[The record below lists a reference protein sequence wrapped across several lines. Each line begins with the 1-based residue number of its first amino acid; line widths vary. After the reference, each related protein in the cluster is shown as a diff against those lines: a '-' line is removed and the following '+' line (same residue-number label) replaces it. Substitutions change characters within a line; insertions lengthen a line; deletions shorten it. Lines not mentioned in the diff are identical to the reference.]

1 MKTRTQT
8 QPTYSFGTMAFRPR
22 ARQYLA
28 NDLVIT
34 VVCLAGFAV
43 AGIDGVF
50 MGNVLLWASLSVAAC
65 LVYRFLYLRS
75 MKFVITD
82 EQFIYEHGVFRRT
95 RDFLEL
101 YRIVDFREE
110 SSFSQQIFGLKT
122 IQIYSGD
129 RSTPRLDMVGMDA
142 SENLIPF
149 IRERV
154 GASRKRN
161 GIYEITNR

>member
-1 MKTRTQT
+1 MKART
-8 QPTYSFGTMAFRPR
+8 QPTYCFGTLVFRPR
-22 ARQYLA
+22 IRQYFA

-34 VVCLAGFAV
+34 VVCVAGLAA

-50 MGNVLLWASLSVAAC
+50 MGNILLWMSLSIAAC
-65 LVYRFLYLRS
+65 LMYRFLYLRS
-75 MKFVITD
+75 MKFIITD

-95 RDFLEL
+95 RDFMEL
-101 YRIVDFREE
+101 YRVVDFREE
-110 SSFSQQIFGLKT
+110 SSLSQQIFGLKT

-129 RSTPRLDMVGMDA
+129 RSTPRLDMVGMDMR
-142 SENLIPF
+142 SNLIPV

>member
-1 MKTRTQT
+1 MR
-8 QPTYSFGTMAFRPR
+8 FI
-22 ARQYLA
+22 
-28 NDLVIT
+28 IT
-34 VVCLAGFAV
+34 E
-43 AGIDGVF
+43 
-50 MGNVLLWASLSVAAC
+50 
-65 LVYRFLYLRS
+65 
-75 MKFVITD
+75 

-95 RDFLEL
+95 RDFMEL

-110 SSFSQQIFGLKT
+110 SSFPQRIFGLKT

-129 RSTPRLDMVGMDA
+129 RSTPRLDMTGMDMRA
-142 SENLIPF
+142 DLIPF

>member
-1 MKTRTQT
+1 MKTRTQ
-8 QPTYSFGTMAFRPR
+8 PAYSFGTMVFRPR
-22 ARQYLA
+22 ARQYFA

-34 VVCLAGFAV
+34 VVCLAGLAV

-50 MGNVLLWASLSVAAC
+50 MGNVLLWASLATAAC

-75 MKFVITD
+75 MRFIITD
-82 EQFIYEHGVFRRT
+82 GQFIHEHGVFRRT
-95 RDFLEL
+95 RDFMEL

-110 SSFSQQIFGLKT
+110 SSFSQRIFGLKT

-129 RSTPRLDMVGMDA
+129 RSTPRLDMTGMDMSA
-142 SENLIPF
+142 DLIPF

>member
-1 MKTRTQT
+1 MKART
-8 QPTYSFGTMAFRPR
+8 QPTYCFGTLVFRPR
-22 ARQYLA
+22 IRQYLA
-28 NDLVIT
+28 NDLVLT
-34 VVCLAGFAV
+34 VICVVGFAV

-50 MGNVLLWASLSVAAC
+50 MGNMLLWASLATAVC
-65 LVYRFLYLRS
+65 LAYRFLYLRS
-75 MKFVITD
+75 MRYIITE

-95 RDFLEL
+95 RDFMEL
-101 YRIVDFREE
+101 YRVVDFREE
-110 SSFSQQIFGLKT
+110 SRFSQQVFGLKT

-129 RSTPRLDMVGMDA
+129 RSTPRLDMVGMDQRA
-142 SENLIPF
+142 DLIPV

>member
-1 MKTRTQT
+1 MKTRT
-8 QPTYSFGTMAFRPR
+8 QPTYSFGTMVFRPSM
-22 ARQYLA
+22 RQYLA
-28 NDLVIT
+28 NDLIVTI
-34 VVCLAGFAV
+34 VCIAGLAV

-50 MGNVLLWASLSVAAC
+50 MGNVLLWASLAIAVC
-65 LVYRFLYLRS
+65 LMYRFLYLRS
-75 MKFVITD
+75 MRFVITE

-95 RDFLEL
+95 RDFMEL

-129 RSTPRLDMVGMDA
+129 RSTPRLDMTGMDRDN
-142 SENLIPF
+142 NLIPF

>member
-1 MKTRTQT
+1 MKTRTQ
-8 QPTYSFGTMAFRPR
+8 PTYSSGTMIFRPR
-22 ARQYLA
+22 MRQYLA

-34 VVCLAGFAV
+34 VICLAGLAV

-50 MGNVLLWASLSVAAC
+50 MGNVLLWASLAIAVC
-65 LVYRFLYLRS
+65 LVYRFIYLRG
-75 MKFVITD
+75 MRFIITD

-95 RDFLEL
+95 RDFMEL

-129 RSTPRLDMVGMDA
+129 RSTPRLDMVGMDMSA
-142 SENLIPF
+142 DLIHF

>member
-1 MKTRTQT
+1 MKTRT
-8 QPTYSFGTMAFRPR
+8 QPTYSFGTMVFRPR

-28 NDLVIT
+28 NDLIIT
-34 VVCLAGFAV
+34 IVCLAGLAV
-43 AGIDGVF
+43 AGIDGIF
-50 MGNVLLWASLSVAAC
+50 MGNILLWASLAIAVC

-75 MKFVITD
+75 MRFVITE

-95 RDFLEL
+95 RDFMEL

-129 RSTPRLDMVGMDA
+129 RSTPRLDMTGMDMSA
-142 SENLIPF
+142 NLIPF

>member
-1 MKTRTQT
+1 MKTRT
-8 QPTYSFGTMAFRPR
+8 QPTYSFGTMLFRPR

-28 NDLVIT
+28 NDLIIT
-34 VVCLAGFAV
+34 VVCLAGLAV

-50 MGNVLLWASLSVAAC
+50 MGNMLLWASLTIAMC

-75 MKFVITD
+75 MRFIITE

-95 RDFLEL
+95 RDFMEL

-110 SSFSQQIFGLKT
+110 SSFPQRIFGLKT

-129 RSTPRLDMVGMDA
+129 RSTPRLDMTGMDMRA
-142 SENLIPF
+142 DLIPF

>member
-1 MKTRTQT
+1 MKTRT
-8 QPTYSFGTMAFRPR
+8 QPTYSFGTMIFRPR

-28 NDLVIT
+28 NDLIIT
-34 VVCLAGFAV
+34 AVCLAGLAV

-50 MGNVLLWASLSVAAC
+50 MGNILLWASLAIAAC

-75 MKFVITD
+75 MRFIITD

-95 RDFLEL
+95 RDFMEL

-129 RSTPRLDMVGMDA
+129 RSTPPL
-142 SENLIPF
+142 
-149 IRERV
+149 
-154 GASRKRN
+154 
-161 GIYEITNR
+161 T

>member
-1 MKTRTQT
+1 MKTRTQ
-8 QPTYSFGTMAFRPR
+8 PSYSFGTMVFRPR

-28 NDLVIT
+28 NDLIIT
-34 VVCLAGFAV
+34 VVCLVGLAV

-50 MGNVLLWASLSVAAC
+50 MGNVLLWMSLAIAVC

-75 MKFVITD
+75 MRFIITD

-95 RDFLEL
+95 RDFMEL

-122 IQIYSGD
+122 IQIYSY
-129 RSTPRLDMVGMDA
+129 TPATVPLRAL
-142 SENLIPF
+142 
-149 IRERV
+149 
-154 GASRKRN
+154 
-161 GIYEITNR
+161 T

>member
-1 MKTRTQT
+1 MKTRT
-8 QPTYSFGTMAFRPR
+8 QPTYSFGTMIFRPR

-28 NDLVIT
+28 NDLIIT
-34 VVCLAGFAV
+34 AVCLAGLAV

-50 MGNVLLWASLSVAAC
+50 MGNILLWASLAIAAC

-75 MKFVITD
+75 MRFIITD

-95 RDFLEL
+95 RDFMEL

-129 RSTPRLDMVGMDA
+129 RSTPRLDMVGMDK
-142 SENLIPF
+142 SSNLVPF

-154 GASRKRN
+154 SANRKRN

>member
-1 MKTRTQT
+1 MKTRT
-8 QPTYSFGTMAFRPR
+8 QPTYSFGTLVFRPR

-28 NDLVIT
+28 NDLAIT

-50 MGNVLLWASLSVAAC
+50 MGNILLWASLTIAAC

-75 MKFVITD
+75 MRFVITD

-95 RDFLEL
+95 RDFMEL

-110 SSFSQQIFGLKT
+110 SSFSQRIFGLKT

-129 RSTPRLDMVGMDA
+129 RSTPRLDMTGMDM
-142 SENLIPF
+142 SDNLIPF

>member
-1 MKTRTQT
+1 MKTRTQ
-8 QPTYSFGTMAFRPR
+8 PAYGFGTMVFRPR
-22 ARQYLA
+22 MRQYLA
-28 NDLVIT
+28 NDLIIT
-34 VVCLAGFAV
+34 IVCITGLAV

-50 MGNVLLWASLSVAAC
+50 MGNILLWASLSIAAC
-65 LVYRFLYLRS
+65 LAYRFLYLRS
-75 MKFVITD
+75 MRFVISD
-82 EQFIYEHGVFRRT
+82 GQFIYEHGVFRRT

-101 YRIVDFREE
+101 YRIIDFREE

-129 RSTPRLDMVGMDA
+129 RSTPRIDMVGMDTRD
-142 SENLIPF
+142 NLIPL

-154 GASRKRN
+154 GASRKIN

>member
-1 MKTRTQT
+1 MKART
-8 QPTYSFGTMAFRPR
+8 QPTYCFGTLVFRPCI
-22 ARQYLA
+22 RQYLA
-28 NDLVIT
+28 NDLVLT
-34 VVCLAGFAV
+34 VICVAGFAV

-50 MGNVLLWASLSVAAC
+50 MGNMLLWASLVTAVC
-65 LVYRFLYLRS
+65 LAYRFLYLRS
-75 MKFVITD
+75 MRYIITE

-95 RDFLEL
+95 RDFMEL
-101 YRIVDFREE
+101 YRVVDFREE

-129 RSTPRLDMVGMDA
+129 RSTPRLDMVGMDQRA
-142 SENLIPF
+142 DLIPV

>member
-1 MKTRTQT
+1 MKTQT
-8 QPTYSFGTMAFRPR
+8 QPTYRFGTMIFRPR

-28 NDLVIT
+28 NDLIIT
-34 VVCLAGFAV
+34 IVCLAGLVV

-50 MGNVLLWASLSVAAC
+50 MGNVLLWASLVIAVS
-65 LVYRFLYLRS
+65 LVYRFFYLRS
-75 MKFVITD
+75 MRFIITA
-82 EQFIYEHGVFRRT
+82 EQFIYEHGVFHRT
-95 RDFLEL
+95 RDFMEL

-110 SSFSQQIFGLKT
+110 SSFLQQIFGLKT

-129 RSTPRLDMVGMDA
+129 RSTPRLDMVGMDMND
-142 SENLIPF
+142 NLIPF

-154 GASRKRN
+154 GANRKRN

>member
-1 MKTRTQT
+1 MKTQT
-8 QPTYSFGTMAFRPR
+8 QPIYRFGTMIFRPR

-28 NDLVIT
+28 NDLIIT
-34 VVCLAGFAV
+34 IVCLAGLVV

-50 MGNVLLWASLSVAAC
+50 MGNVLLWASLVIAVN

-75 MKFVITD
+75 MRFIITA
-82 EQFIYEHGVFRRT
+82 EQFIYEHGVFHRT
-95 RDFLEL
+95 RDFMEL

-110 SSFSQQIFGLKT
+110 SSFLQQIFGLKT

-129 RSTPRLDMVGMDA
+129 RSTPRLDMVGMDMND
-142 SENLIPF
+142 NLIPF

-154 GASRKRN
+154 GANRKRN